1 MVRSEENEIVGLY
14 CGSRFIS
21 LREATGKEP
30 DALPV
35 YAATPTGNKILVRSC
50 LMLLAAA
57 TDEVCKG
64 GEVDVFYPLSKG
76 LYGIIHGT
84 PEMTEELIE
93 RIQKKMNE
101 LVERKEP
108 MLVVQVRDSGTLY
121 KCGSISKFF
130 DGPLVPHA
138 GYIRAVKVRA
148 RGKGFVLEIPQ
159 IYCPTELAP
168 AEDVPGMVSLF
179 TDVRKFYRKLDCR
192 FVSDLNRHIRD
203 GSVQTLIDK
212 CEANVSAHFESLANS
227 IRNRLPI
234 VRTVL
239 IAGPTSSGKTTF
251 GKRLAACLYEKD
263 VSLLSLSLD
272 DYFVNRED
280 TPKNEDGS
288 YDFESLQA
296 VDVDLFNSQAER
308 LLQGESV
315 CLPHFDFITGKRYY
329 DTKKTTLSRDGILI
343 VEGLHALN
351 DKLVRYV
358 SRERQYKV
366 SVGVWT
372 QLPVDEL
379 NRISTSDTRIIRRL
393 IRDNRTRGRNPE
405 VTLEAWDGVRRGEDI
420 NIYPYRQDADALFD
434 TSLLYEWAVMKP
446 QAEALLATVGR
457 DSPYYLEA
465 RRLCEVLT
473 HFLPLSVEVV
483 PKKSLLREFIGEEGT
498 ACESI

>member
-50 LMLLAAA
+50 LMLLATA
-57 TDEVCKG
+57 TDEICKG
-64 GEVDVFYPLSKG
+64 GEVEVFYPLSKG
-76 LYGIIHGT
+76 LYGLIHGIS
-84 PEMTEELIE
+84 EMTEELIE

-108 MLVVQVRDSGTLY
+108 ILVVQVRNSETVY
-121 KCGSISKFF
+121 KCGSICKAFV
-130 DGPLVPHA
+130 GPLVPHA
-138 GYIRAVKVRA
+138 GYVRAVKVLA
-148 RGKGFVLEIPQ
+148 RGKGFVLEVPQ
-159 IYCPTELAP
+159 TYCPTELAP
-168 AEDVPGMVSLF
+168 AENVPGMVSLF
-179 TDVRKFYRKLDCR
+179 TDVRKFYRTLDCR

-203 GSVQTLIDK
+203 GSVQTVIDK
-212 CEANVSAHFESLANS
+212 CEADVSERFETLANS

-251 GKRLAACLYEKD
+251 GKRLAACLYEKGTN
-263 VSLLSLSLD
+263 LLSLSLD

-393 IRDNRTRGRNPE
+393 IRDNRTRGRSPE
-405 VTLEAWDGVRRGEDI
+405 VTLEAWNGVRRGEDI

-434 TSLLYEWAVMKP
+434 TSLVYEWAVMKP
-446 QAEALLATVGR
+446 QAEILLATVGR

-465 RRLCEVLT
+465 RRLCDMLT